1 MNQQNLQEQWVVSA
15 AQAKQLIEQGATILD
30 SRNIIL
36 WLTGHIP
43 GAVHVSWKQFSQQQA
58 PHKGKLLENPDILEQ
73 KLRSLGVFNDKPV
86 IVVGNPA
93 NPCNFG
99 EEGRIVWMLRTLGHQ
114 SAAFVDGG
122 EAALTQVCFPITL
135 DLTQPIAGD
144 FVVKPTALWSIQ
156 RDELQANLFS
166 QAASQK
172 LIVIDTRSPREFA
185 GATPYGEQRGGHIP
199 GAVHFYF
206 KDLLD
211 AKGYLF
217 PREQIIAKLN
227 SLGINCD
234 TPIVT
239 YCTGGVRSA
248 FFVTVLT
255 DLGFTN
261 VKNYAGSMWEWSA
274 ATPSSYPLECVGEV

>member
-1 MNQQNLQEQWVVSA
+1 MKPQFCLSQWVVSA
-15 AQAKQLIEQGATILD
+15 AKAKQLIEQGATILD
-30 SRNIIL
+30 SRNVIA
-36 WLTGHIP
+36 WLIEHVP
-43 GAVHVSWKQFSQQQA
+43 GAVHVNWQQFSQQQP
-58 PHKGKLLENPDILEQ
+58 PHKGKLLENPEVLEQ
-73 KLRSLGVFNDKPV
+73 KLRAVGVNNAKPV
-86 IVVGNPA
+86 IVIGNA
-93 NPCNFG
+93 DHKCNFG

-122 EAALTQVCFPITL
+122 HTALIQAGFPITL
-135 DLTQPIAGD
+135 DLTQPIPGD
-144 FVVKPTALWSIQ
+144 FIVKPTPLWSIQ
-156 RDELQANLFS
+156 RDELQVNLS
-166 QAASQK
+166 QTASQK

-211 AKGYLF
+211 AKGYLL
-217 PREQIIAKLN
+217 PRDQIIAKLN

-234 TPIVT
+234 TPIAT

-248 FFVTVLT
+248 FFVTVLA

-274 ATPSSYPLECVGEV
+274 ATASSYALERV

>member
-43 GAVHVSWKQFSQQQA
+43 GAVLVSWKQFSQQQA
-58 PHKGKLLENPDILEQ
+58 PHKGKLLENPKVLEQ
-73 KLRSLGVFNDKPV
+73 KLRNLGVFNDKPV
-86 IVVGNPA
+86 IVIGNPA
-93 NPCNFG
+93 HPCNFG

-122 EAALTQVCFPITL
+122 EAALTQVGFPITL
-135 DLTQPIAGD
+135 DLTQPLRGN
-144 FVVKPTALWSIQ
+144 FVVKPTTLWSIQ

-166 QAASQK
+166 QAVSQK

-206 KDLLD
+206 RDLLD
-211 AKGYLF
+211 AKGYLL

-227 SLGINCD
+227 SLGINFD
-234 TPIVT
+234 TLIVT

-248 FFVTVLT
+248 FFVSVLA

-261 VKNYAGSMWEWSA
+261 ATNYAGSMWEWSA
-274 ATPSSYPLECVGEV
+274 ATPSSYPLECVGEA